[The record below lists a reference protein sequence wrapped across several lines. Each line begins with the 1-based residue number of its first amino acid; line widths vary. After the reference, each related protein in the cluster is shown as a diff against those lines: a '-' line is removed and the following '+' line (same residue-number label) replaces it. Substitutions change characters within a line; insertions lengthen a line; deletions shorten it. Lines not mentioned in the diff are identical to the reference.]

1 MRFVPAFVA
10 AIGRG
15 ARRRAG
21 VLLGLLGL
29 GAWVFAR
36 CLRPDSWGR
45 PARAEFFRRLRQSL
59 AGGLQAT
66 IVLGLVAGFG
76 VVFQGLYWFGQ
87 VGQRGLLAGLL
98 VTVLMRELVP
108 ILVGMLVL
116 GRSGMV
122 TIAELGA
129 MRAAGGL
136 RALQLAGV
144 DPALAFAVPAVAAY
158 ALAAFTLG
166 VICLVTSLVFGSLVA
181 FSLGDRS
188 VALLGA
194 LDDTLRAVGPR
205 DAVIFPAKLLL
216 AGGLVG
222 LIAAYTAL
230 SGTEPRATAQLLP
243 VGFVRGVLAVILSS
257 VVLSLAA

>member
-1 MRFVPAFVA
+1 MRFLA

-15 ARRRAG
+15 ARRRAQ
-21 VLLGLLGL
+21 VLLGLLGF
-29 GAWVFAR
+29 GVWVFAR
-36 CLRPDSWGR
+36 CLRPGTWGR
-45 PARAEFFRRLRQSL
+45 PARAEFFRRLNQSL
-59 AGGLQAT
+59 AGGFYGAV
-66 IVLGLVAGFG
+66 VLGLVAGFG

-87 VGQRGLLAGLL
+87 LGQRGLLAGLL
-98 VTVLMRELVP
+98 VSVLMRELVP
-108 ILVGMLVL
+108 VLVGLLVL
-116 GRSGMV
+116 GRSGTV

-144 DPALAFAVPAVAAY
+144 DPALVFATPAVAAY

-166 VICLVTSLVFGSLVA
+166 VICLATSLVFGSLVA

-216 AGGLVG
+216 GGGLVG
-222 LIAAYTAL
+222 LTAAYTAL
-230 SGTEPRATAQLLP
+230 SGAEPRATAQLLP

-257 VVLSLAA
+257 VALSLAA